1 MAVGP
6 EGSLAFG
13 VVCVSKCGRAT
24 KSGWCWRYG
33 AGNCYVC
40 SKDKRPCAS
49 TKLSKTETQDA
60 HSGWGK
66 LSVEDRFRVAQ
77 LVQAALAPMSSYQ
90 VLSALPDDVV
100 ALIGKH
106 GDNLAKRQAT
116 TAAATTSEAT
126 GDVSP
131 SGGTRP
137 VRSSTRVKRSRV
149 GEVEEEDQE
158 EDRGEGGSFGGK
170 SSTLWTVRPILPFSG
185 GTW

>member
-6 EGSLAFG
+6 EGSLAFS

-40 SKDKRPCAS
+40 AKDKKTCVS
-49 TKLSKTETQDA
+49 TKLSKAETQNA
-60 HSGWGK
+60 HSSWGK
-66 LSVEDRFRVAQ
+66 LSLEDRFRVAQ
-77 LVQAALAPMSSYQ
+77 LVQNTLAPSSTYQ
-90 VLSALPDDVV
+90 VLSVLPADMV

-106 GDNLAKRQAT
+106 GDNLAKKRQAT
-116 TAAATTSEAT
+116 AAAAEAT

-137 VRSSTRVKRSRV
+137 TRSSSRVKCSRV
-149 GEVEEEDQE
+149 GGVEEEDQE
-158 EDRGEGGSFGGK
+158 EDRGEGSSFGGK

-185 GTW
+185 GMW

>member
-1 MAVGP
+1 M
-6 EGSLAFG
+6 
-13 VVCVSKCGRAT
+13 VCVSKCGRAT
-24 KSGWCWRYG
+24 TSGWCWRYG

-116 TAAATTSEAT
+116 TAAATKSKPETAT
-126 GDVSP
+126 AAANALRNRRKLLQN
-131 SGGTRP
+131 TR
-137 VRSSTRVKRSRV
+137 KALKIGWWV
-149 GEVEEEDQE
+149 GI
-158 EDRGEGGSFGGK
+158 
-170 SSTLWTVRPILPFSG
+170 W
-185 GTW
+185 